1 MESLVFY
8 KRLLLRKYNESMTDE
23 ERRKLASDCEELL
36 VQLQRVD
43 PDRKQRYA
51 DLSKSTLILLTVS

>member
-36 VQLQRVD
+36 VQLQHVD